1 MSESIGA
8 VAMIA
13 VVAFGLVLLVLWIA
27 LPFALFG
34 LKARLDVLHA
44 DNVAILDALK
54 RISGPGAGADSGRR
68 G

>member
-1 MSESIGA
+1 MNELGA

-13 VVAFGLVLLVLWIA
+13 VVVFGLVLLVLWVTR
-27 LPFALFG
+27 PFALFG
-34 LKARLDVLHA
+34 LKGRLDVLHA

-54 RISGPGAGADSGRR
+54 RIAGPGAGVDTGRR